1 MPVTSLLSPTRTLEA
16 QKWDTV
22 SMDRGSSILFSMGAD

>member
-1 MPVTSLLSPTRTLEA
+1 MLVTSLLSPTRTLEA

-22 SMDRGSSILFSMGAD
+22 SMDRGAFIFFSMGAD